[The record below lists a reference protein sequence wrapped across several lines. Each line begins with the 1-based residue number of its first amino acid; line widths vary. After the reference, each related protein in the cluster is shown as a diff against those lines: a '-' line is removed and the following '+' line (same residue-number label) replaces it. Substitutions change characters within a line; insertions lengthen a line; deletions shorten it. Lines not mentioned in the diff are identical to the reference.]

1 MSSLVLVSVL
11 AAVAVAAASV
21 AGIAWYRVH
30 AREKEYER
38 KIGKLRRRYIALEN
52 QLLQARRMEAV
63 GILAGS
69 LVHNLNNLLAV
80 ILGHARMGA
89 QALSQD
95 HPVREELGKVMKAG
109 SLAGELVAEVSDLF
123 RRADR
128 ARKPTDL
135 VPVVRDT
142 LKLLRDILPST
153 VEIREDLQPCGPVL
167 ASATGVQQVLMN
179 LGSNAVAALPAERGL
194 IEVTLREEEVTT
206 VQRAVPRDLEPGRYT
221 LLSIR
226 DDGHGM
232 DEETLNRIFESYFSV
247 AAEQAQMGI
256 GLSTVC
262 RILKEHDGATVPSS
276 RPGAGTR
283 FDIYFPMI
291 AWSATDTVPP
301 AKTLPEA
308 VPFEELEKP
317 SAPTPATADGHRVL
331 LVDDDEMVAQV
342 LAAGLRRLGC
352 TVRVH
357 TDPRDALAD
366 FARSPDDFDVVVTD
380 QIMPHMSGVRLTRRL
395 HDIRPAV
402 PVILCTGF
410 RDSFN
415 EQQARE
421 AGVLEFLLKP
431 GSHRDLL
438 AMIDRVAYR
447 TREGRG

>member
-1 MSSLVLVSVL
+1 VSTVLLLVLAL
-11 AAVAVAAASV
+11 IGAVAAAV
-21 AGIAWYRVH
+21 ALGVAWTRTRRQV
-30 AREKEYER
+30 RESDR
-38 KIGKLRRRYIALEN
+38 KVEKLRRRYVALEN

-69 LVHNLNNLLAV
+69 IVHNLNNLFAV

-89 QALSQD
+89 QSLPQD
-95 HPVREELGKVMKAG
+95 HPVREELAKVMKAG
-109 SLAGELVAEVSDLF
+109 SLAGELVSEVSDLY

-135 VPVVRDT
+135 VPVVGDT
-142 LKLLRDILPST
+142 LKLLRDILPAS

-179 LGSNAVAALPAERGL
+179 LGSNAVAALTAERGV
-194 IEVTLREEEVTT
+194 IEVCLREDQISET
-206 VQRAVPRDLEPGRYT
+206 QRAVPRDLEPGRYA

-226 DDGHGM
+226 DDGRGM
-232 DEETLNRIFESYFSV
+232 DEATMNRIFESYFSV

-256 GLSTVC
+256 GLSTVS
-262 RILKEHDGATVPSS
+262 RILKEHEGATVPSS
-276 RPGAGTR
+276 QPGAGTR

-291 AWSATDTVPP
+291 AWAASTDTVP
-301 AKTLPEA
+301 TTVLPEV
-308 VPFEELEKP
+308 VPFTAEE
-317 SAPTPATADGHRVL
+317 TPVAADGTGHRVL
-331 LVDDDEMVAQV
+331 LVDDEEMVAQV

-352 TVRVH
+352 DVRVH
-357 TDPRDALAD
+357 TDPRNALAE
-366 FARSPDDFDVVVTD
+366 FARKPDAVDVVVTD

-395 HDIRPAV
+395 HDIRTAV

-421 AGVLEFLLKP
+421 AGVVEFLLKP

-438 AMIDRVAYR
+438 AMIQRVVPR
-447 TREGRG
+447 RHEGRA